1 MKTLAP
7 AAFALAAV
15 LALNASA
22 QPAPGAEPAKPA
34 KTQHACFW
42 RRNIDNFAAADD
54 TKLYLR
60 ANIHDVYELTLFSH
74 CLDLDWVHRV
84 GLDSFGE
91 FEPMICEGP
100 NPGVDVVVRDI
111 GIGRMRCP
119 ITNVR
124 KLTPPEI
131 AALPKLARP

>member
-15 LALNASA
+15 LALDASA
-22 QPAPGAEPAKPA
+22 QPAPAPAPAKPA
-34 KTQHACFW
+34 KAARACFW
-42 RRNIDNFAAADD
+42 RRNIDNFAAVDD

-60 ANIHDVYELTLFSH
+60 TNVHDVYELQLFSH
-74 CLDLDWVHRV
+74 CLDLDWVHHV
-84 GLDSFGE
+84 ELNSFGA

-100 NPGVDVVVRDI
+100 NPGIDVVVRDI

-119 ITNVR
+119 ITGVR

-131 AALPKLARP
+131 AALPKQARP